1 MSDLSKHLAG
11 ILRCEP
17 MQLLNPARIV
27 IQDNEFTKAF
37 PDGVFLV
44 RTEFASVLSLGARP
58 YTLLAPVFHK
68 MKLGSRLTLAHVKE
82 LLSDRKKT
90 GAHYAFSYSDSA
102 LNPGKEHEMQA
113 LGNVQSQQESDG
125 GLALFQENILI
136 HQAVSKLSGDE
147 LKIPDF
153 DLPDH
158 WEIGWKKGRKFELGS
173 YQKEA
178 LVQFEL
184 VDLLL

>member
-1 MSDLSKHLAG
+1 MSDLSKQLAG

-17 MQLLNPARIV
+17 MQLLSPARIV
-27 IQDNEFTKAF
+27 IQDNEFTKSF
-37 PDGVFLV
+37 PDGVLLV

-68 MKLGSRLTLAHVKE
+68 MKLGSRLTLAHVKY

-102 LNPGKEHEMQA
+102 LNPGKQHEMQV
-113 LGNVQSQQESDG
+113 GNAQSQQESSG

-136 HQAVSKLSGDE
+136 HQAVSKPSGDE
-147 LKIPDF
+147 LEIPDF
-153 DLPDH
+153 ELPDH
-158 WEIGWKKGRKFELGS
+158 WEIGWDKGRKFELGS
-173 YQKEA
+173 YQREA